1 MIIIESAQ
9 NPNLEL
15 LEAVAQELLPLNH
28 EVVFLGG
35 AATGLL
41 LTDTAAPPIRITRDI
56 DIIIEVVSLA
66 AYHRFNEKLRNL
78 GFSEDLSPD
87 APLCRWL
94 KKGMILDVMPTNPAI
109 LGFGNRWFA
118 KAFASA
124 CYHRLPSGQ
133 EIKLLPAPFFLA
145 TKIEAFQHRGN
156 ADFVFSTDMEDMVTV
171 IDGRPEIVTEV
182 NEAESELK
190 KYIRDYFADLLL
202 LQGFYEALPGFLPPD
217 KASQARATHVI
228 SRMEEIAGRRSS

>member
-1 MIIIESAQ
+1 LIIIERSQ

-15 LEAVAQELLPLNH
+15 LEAVAQELLPLNQ

-66 AYHRFNEKLRNL
+66 AYHQFNKKLRHL
-78 GFSEDLSPD
+78 GFSEDFSPD

-94 KKGMILDVMPTNPAI
+94 KNDMILDVMPTDPAI

-124 CYHRLPSGQ
+124 RYHRLPSGK
-133 EIKLLPAPFFLA
+133 EIKLLPAPFLLA

-156 ADFVFSTDMEDMVTV
+156 NDFVLSTDMEDMVTV

-182 NEAESELK
+182 NESEIDLK
-190 KYIRDYFADLLL
+190 KYIKDYFAYLLS
-202 LQGFYEALPGFLPPD
+202 LQGFYESLPGFLPPD
-217 KASQARATHVI
+217 KASQARATQVLN
-228 SRMEEIAGRRSS
+228 RMEEIAGQKNS

>member
-1 MIIIESAQ
+1 MRSQ
-9 NPNLEL
+9 NPNLEM
-15 LEAVAQELLPLNH
+15 LEAVAQVLLPLNH
-28 EVVFLGG
+28 EIVFLGG

-56 DIIIEVVSLA
+56 DIIIEVVSLV
-66 AYHRFNEKLRNL
+66 AYHQFNKKLRNL

-94 KKGMILDVMPTNPAI
+94 KKDIVLDVMPTDPAI

-124 CYHRLPSGQ
+124 HYYRLPSTQ
-133 EIKLLPAPFFLA
+133 EIRLLPAPFFLA
-145 TKIEAFQHRGN
+145 TKIEAFLHRGN
-156 ADFVFSTDMEDMVTV
+156 NDFVLSTDMEDIVTV

-182 NEAESELK
+182 EKSEIELK
-190 KYIRDYFADLLL
+190 KYIKDYFSDLLSI
-202 LQGFYEALPGFLPPD
+202 QAFYEALPGFLPPD
-217 KASQARATHVI
+217 KASQARTTQVL
-228 SRMEEIAGRRSS
+228 SRMEEVVGQKLS